1 MSIITIGTP
10 EKFAP
15 VFNPI
20 YFYVTSTNDIN
31 EGFKYVVDLYDDDS
45 NIFITRYKIYPRPND
60 LFGVIDIN
68 QILASQISYTFDQ
81 TINYIDV
88 GLEDYINYRL
98 EVGEEYVNYW
108 DFADNQ
114 YVLSGPYTGY
124 LSFVGVFNNNPFVA
138 GDIVETIQAPGFTYS
153 GYNGTF
159 EVLSANS
166 STIIVD
172 WPHTV
177 ATPANPG
184 QAVYATHQK
193 TLFPNLRTYSGYTAW
208 NGAVMHQNLMSM
220 QSSIMNLNTGATAP
234 FLSSIPQNDYVVK
247 PTNNMWLNFWSSAQ
261 TANSRFAYVTT
272 HYGEYSM
279 INGLTGY
286 TGSSVQI
293 LPIGPQNITDIEG
306 TSGPFTGQTYWSN
319 DAGTLP
325 VFKNEC
331 WESFG
336 YVSGS
341 TGSTILFG
349 SSISPWYNNF
359 TDQIVDF
366 YLGNQLYTTVITST
380 PFFQTVAIPIAPSI
394 FIAAGF
400 LPNVTYSSFVTLFQ
414 KTEYYTVQMFG
425 SGNTATSLQYSFDVD
440 WNTTRYGNIELLFMD
455 RSGSFIPANFELQS
469 AKSVNIERNEYQTI
483 LGGLN
488 TTLDTWRYDSTDRGR
503 NVLNTTVKKQVE
515 LLSNWITEDTSKY
528 WEQLFTSP
536 VVYIKEF
543 GEFWPVIIKD
553 TNYKLVTKN
562 NKKNIQVKIV
572 VEYANSDV
580 VQRF

>member
-1 MSIITIGTP
+1 MSIITIGRP

-108 DFADNQ
+108 DFADNK

-124 LSFVGVFNNNPFVA
+124 LSFYGVFNNNHFFA
-138 GDIVETIQAPGFTYS
+138 GDIVEIIQAPGFTYS

-177 ATPANPG
+177 NTPVNLG
-184 QAVYATHQK
+184 QAVYATHKK

-208 NGAVMHQNLMSM
+208 NGAIMHQDLMSL
-220 QSSIMNLNTGATAP
+220 QSSQLNLNTGATAP

-247 PTNNMWLNFWSSAQ
+247 PSNNMWLNFWSSAQ

-279 INGLTGY
+279 VNGLTGY

-293 LPIGPQNITDIEG
+293 LPIGPQNISDIEN
-306 TSGPFTGQTYWSN
+306 TYGPLPGQTYWSN
-319 DAGTLP
+319 DVGTYP

-336 YVSGS
+336 YIYNS
-341 TGSTILFG
+341 TGSTFLFN
-349 SSISPWYNNF
+349 SSISPWYNNGI
-359 TDQIVDF
+359 DQIVDF

-380 PFFQTVAIPIAPSI
+380 PIGQIVQIPIAPSI

-400 LPNVTYSSFVTLFQ
+400 LPAVTYSSFITLFQ

-425 SGNTATSLQYSFDVD
+425 SGNTATSRQYSFDVD

-455 RSGSFIPANFELQS
+455 RGGSFIPANFELQS

-572 VEYANSDV
+572 VEYSNLDV